1 MRAQRVWNPLGLVK
15 NSPEIECLSLELA
28 TLNEQIERIER
39 QHPEAVK
46 IEALEAVKIEALR
59 VSALV
64 LARRIDEIRCSTAS
78 DLTDLLAK

>member
-1 MRAQRVWNPLGLVK
+1 MSQPGAGHIERAN
-15 NSPEIECLSLELA
+15 
-28 TLNEQIERIER
+28 NEQIERIER
-39 QHPEAVK
+39 QHP
-46 IEALEAVKIEALR
+46 EAVKIEALR

>member
-46 IEALEAVKIEALR
+46 IEALR
-59 VSALV
+59 VSALA

>member
-28 TLNEQIERIER
+28 TLNEQIEEIER
-39 QHPEAVK
+39 QHP
-46 IEALEAVKIEALR
+46 EAVKIEALR

>member
-1 MRAQRVWNPLGLVK
+1 LGRVK

-28 TLNEQIERIER
+28 ER

-46 IEALEAVKIEALR
+46 IEALRA
-59 VSALV
+59 SALV
-64 LARRIDEIRCSTAS
+64 LARRIDEIRCSTGS

>member
-46 IEALEAVKIEALR
+46 IEALR
-59 VSALV
+59 VNALV

>member
-28 TLNEQIERIER
+28 TLNEQIEEIER

-46 IEALEAVKIEALR
+46 IEALRA
-59 VSALV
+59 SALV

>member
-15 NSPEIECLSLELA
+15 NSREIECLSLELA
-28 TLNEQIERIER
+28 TLNEQIERIEHE
-39 QHPEAVK
+39 HP
-46 IEALEAVKIEALR
+46 EAVKIEALR